1 LQGDHSNPDFEIK
14 LIFMKTNRRNFLKT
28 ATAAGAGAMAG
39 GLLAGCK
46 PKEQD
51 SNLAAILE
59 SAKRIHNQRFN
70 MSGYAAPALPV
81 VRVGI
86 IGLGDRGSGAVER
99 LSYIEGVEIK
109 ALGDKREVAVK
120 ESQNYLKKIGRPEAM
135 EFFGSDDA
143 WKKLAELPDI
153 DLIYTCTPWV
163 LHTPISVYAME
174 QGKHVACEVPIAR
187 TIDEA
192 WQLVETSE
200 RTKKHCMMLE
210 NCCYDFFELLTL
222 NMARQGMFGEIIHG
236 EGAYIHNLMGYNF
249 NKPVDDRQADG
260 AYTDMWRLRENASR
274 NGNLYPTHGLGPVC
288 QVLNVNRGDRLEYL
302 SSVSTNDFTMA
313 KKADELAANDQFYKE
328 FAGKQYRGNLNTT
341 IIRTNLGKTIMVQHD
356 VSSEQPYSRI
366 HLVKG
371 TNGMAVKYPKQLI
384 ALGEGWLNNEEFRKV
399 WEENTPEIIKRVGEM
414 AKKVGGHGG
423 MDFIMDWRLID
434 CLRNG
439 LPLDQDVYDGA
450 VWSSIAPLSEWSVA
464 NRSLSIEVPDFTGG
478 SWKTNK
484 PHGINLETGG
494 TTKVLE
500 VKEQKEELQL
510 NVK

>member
-1 LQGDHSNPDFEIK
+1 
-14 LIFMKTNRRNFLKT
+14 
-28 ATAAGAGAMAG
+28 MAG
-39 GLLAGCK
+39 GMLPGCT
-46 PKEQD
+46 PKEAE
-51 SNLAAILE
+51 SNLAVILE
-59 SAKRIHNQRFN
+59 SVKKSHSQRFN

-99 LSYIEGVEIK
+99 LSFIEGVEIK
-109 ALGDKREVAVK
+109 ALCDKREVAVK
-120 ESQNYLKKIGRPEAM
+120 ESQKYLSRIGRPAAQ
-135 EFFGSDDA
+135 EFFGAEDG
-143 WKKLAELPDI
+143 WKKLVELADL
-153 DLIYTCTPWV
+153 DLIYTCTPWI

-174 QGKHVACEVPIAR
+174 NGKHVACEVPIAR

-222 NMARQGMFGEIIHG
+222 NMARQGMFGDIIHG

-249 NKPVDDRQADG
+249 KKPLDDKQADG
-260 AYTDMWRLRENASR
+260 AYTDMWRLKENATR
-274 NGNLYPTHGLGPVC
+274 NGNLYPTHGLGPIA
-288 QVLNVNRGDRLEYL
+288 QVLNINRGDKMDYL
-302 SSVSTNDFTMA
+302 TSMSTFDFTMA
-313 KKADELAANDQFYKE
+313 PKEKELAATDPFFAQWKE
-328 FAGKQYRGNLNTT
+328 SKFRGNMNTT
-341 IIRTNLGKTIMVQHD
+341 IVKTNLGKTIMIQHD

-366 HLVKG
+366 HQVKG
-371 TNGMAVKYPKQLI
+371 TRGMARKYPEQII
-384 ALGEGWLNNEEFRKV
+384 ALGESWAKDDEMKELWDKY
-399 WEENTPEIIKRVGEM
+399 TPEIVKRVGEM

-423 MDFIMDWRLID
+423 MDFIMDWRLMD

-450 VWSSIAPLSEWSVA
+450 VWSSVAPLSEWSVA
-464 NRSLSIEVPDFTGG
+464 NRSQSIDMPDFTGG
-478 SWKTNK
+478 SWKSNK
-484 PHGINLETGG
+484 PHQINLETGG

-500 VKEQKEELQL
+500 VVEAKEELQL